1 MGFGSRSIF
10 MDLHTSILKTIAY
23 FDLFNYP
30 LTLEDIHRFLE
41 VEAKEAEISAG
52 TEMLVREGR
61 LYQLGAYYSLQDNSA
76 LALRRL
82 RGEAHADELM
92 RIAARGARLLYRFPF
107 VRGVCISGSLSK
119 RCADEKADID
129 YFIITSANKIWI
141 ARTLMHLFK
150 KLTFLIGHQ
159 HRFCMNYYVDEDA
172 LEIREK
178 NIFTAIE
185 LFTLLPMCGD
195 EGLDRFFGANDWA
208 ATYFPG
214 YHDRNR
220 KAQEPAP
227 ASFLKR
233 LLERMLSNR
242 LGNKLENKL
251 RRITDR
257 RWRLKTEQQRRN
269 NKGDV
274 LTLQCGKHYS
284 RPNPEIFQQKVL
296 TKYHS
301 RLNEIF
307 KWRDPHFISS

>member
-1 MGFGSRSIF
+1 

-30 LTLEDIHRFLE
+30 LTLEDIHRFLDIKADE
-41 VEAKEAEISAG
+41 GDIHAE

-61 LYQLGAYYSLQDNSA
+61 LYKLGAYYSLQDNSA
-76 LALRRL
+76 LALKRL
-82 RGEAHADELM
+82 RGEAHADDLL
-92 RIAARGARLLYRFPF
+92 RIAARGASLLYRFPF

-129 YFIITSANKIWI
+129 YFIITSANRIWI
-141 ARTLMHLFK
+141 ARTLMHVFK
-150 KLTFLIGHQ
+150 KLTFLLGHQ

-195 EGLDRFFGANDWA
+195 EGLDKFFRANDWA
-208 ATYFPG
+208 TEYFPG
-214 YHDRNR
+214 YRDRSR
-220 KAQEPAP
+220 KAQETRS
-227 ASFLKR
+227 ASFVKR
-233 LLERMLSNR
+233 LVERVLSNR

-257 RWRLKTEQQRRN
+257 RWRLKTEQLRRN
-269 NKGDV
+269 MKGDV

-296 TKYHS
+296 AKYHS
-301 RLNEIF
+301 RLNEVF
-307 KWRDPHFISS
+307 KRRDPHFISS

>member
-1 MGFGSRSIF
+1 MGFWPRFIF

-30 LTLEDIHRFLE
+30 LTLEDIRRFLDVKANE
-41 VEAKEAEISAG
+41 GEIRVE
-52 TEMLVREGR
+52 TEMLVQEGR
-61 LYQLGAYYSLQDNSA
+61 LYKSGAYYSLQDNTA
-76 LALRRL
+76 LALKRL
-82 RGEAHADELM
+82 RGEAHADELLL
-92 RIAARGARLLYRFPF
+92 IAARGARLLYQFPF

-129 YFIITSANKIWI
+129 YFIITSANRIWI

-150 KLTFLIGHQ
+150 KLTFLIGRQ
-159 HRFCMNYYVDEDA
+159 HRYCMNYYIDEDA

-185 LFTLLPMCGD
+185 LFTLLPMSGD
-195 EGLDRFFGANDWA
+195 EGLDKFFRANDWA
-208 ATYFPG
+208 SEYFPG
-214 YHDRNR
+214 YRDRSR
-220 KAQEPAP
+220 EAEETRP

-233 LLERMLSNR
+233 IFERVLSNR
-242 LGNKLENKL
+242 LGNTLENRL

-257 RWRLKTEQQRRN
+257 RWRQKTEQQQRN
-269 NKGDV
+269 MKGDV

-296 TKYHS
+296 AKYHR
-301 RLNEIF
+301 RLNEVF
-307 KWRDPHFISS
+307 SQLDPHFISS

>member
-1 MGFGSRSIF
+1 MGFGPRSIF
-10 MDLHTSILKTIAY
+10 MDLQTSILKTIAY

-30 LTLEDIHRFLE
+30 LTLEDIRRFLD
-41 VEAKEAEISAG
+41 VEAEEAEISAE

-61 LYQLGAYYSLQDNSA
+61 LFQMGAYYSLQDNSA

-82 RGEAHADELM
+82 RGEAHADKLL
-92 RIAARGARLLYRFPF
+92 RIAARGARLLYQFPF

-129 YFIITSANKIWI
+129 YFIITSANRVWV

-150 KLTFLIGHQ
+150 KLTFLLGHQ
-159 HRFCMNYYVDEDA
+159 HRFCMNYYVDENA

-195 EGLDRFFGANDWA
+195 EGLDKFFHANDWA
-208 ATYFPG
+208 SEYFPG
-214 YHDRNR
+214 YRDRSR
-220 KAQEPAP
+220 KAQETRP
-227 ASFLKR
+227 ASFVKR
-233 LLERMLSNR
+233 LFERLLSNR
-242 LGNKLENKL
+242 LGNRLENKL
-251 RRITDR
+251 RRITDH

-269 NKGDV
+269 MKGDV

-296 TKYHS
+296 AKYHS
-301 RLNEIF
+301 RLNDVF
-307 KWRDPHFISS
+307 KRRDPHFISS

>member
-1 MGFGSRSIF
+1 MGFWPRFIF

-30 LTLEDIHRFLE
+30 LTLEDVRRFLD
-41 VEAKEAEISAG
+41 VEAKEAEISAE

-61 LYQLGAYYSLQDNSA
+61 LYKVGPYYSLQDNTA

-92 RIAARGARLLYRFPF
+92 RIAGRGARWLYQFPF

-119 RCADEKADID
+119 HFADEKADID
-129 YFIITSANKIWI
+129 YFIITSANRIWI

-150 KLTFLIGHQ
+150 KLTYLLGHQ

-195 EGLDRFFGANDWA
+195 EGLDKFFRANDWA
-208 ATYFPG
+208 SDYLPG
-214 YHDRNR
+214 YRGRDR
-220 KAQEPAP
+220 KAGSTRP
-227 ASFLKR
+227 ASFVKR
-233 LLERMLSNR
+233 LFERVFNNR
-242 LGNKLENKL
+242 MGNRLENKL
-251 RRITDR
+251 RRITDH
-257 RWRLKTEQQRRN
+257 RWRQKTDQRLKN
-269 NKGDV
+269 MKGDV
-274 LTLQCGKHYS
+274 MTLQCGKHYS

-296 TKYHS
+296 TKYHR
-301 RLNEIF
+301 RLNEVF
-307 KWRDPHFISS
+307 SRVTSS

>member
-1 MGFGSRSIF
+1 MGFGTRFIF

-30 LTLEDIHRFLE
+30 LTLEDIRRFLD
-41 VEAKEAEISAG
+41 VKANEAEIGAE

-61 LYQLGAYYSLQDNSA
+61 LYRSGVYYSLQDNTA
-76 LALRRL
+76 LAIRRL
-82 RGEAHADELM
+82 RGEAHADELL
-92 RIAARGARLLYRFPF
+92 RIAARGARFLYQFPF

-119 RCADEKADID
+119 RFADEKADID
-129 YFIITSANKIWI
+129 YFIITAANRVWI

-150 KLTFLIGHQ
+150 KLTFLLGHQ
-159 HRFCMNYYVDEDA
+159 HRYCMNYYIDEDA

-185 LFTLLPMCGD
+185 LFTLLPMSGD
-195 EGLDRFFGANDWA
+195 EGLDQFFRANDWA
-208 ATYFPG
+208 TEYFPG
-214 YHDRNR
+214 YRDRSR
-220 KAQEPAP
+220 EAQETRP

-233 LLERMLSNR
+233 FFERLLSNR
-242 LGNKLENKL
+242 LGNKLENRL

-257 RWRLKTEQQRRN
+257 RWRQKTAQQQRN
-269 NKGDV
+269 MKGDL

-296 TKYHS
+296 AKYHR
-301 RLNEIF
+301 RLNEVF
-307 KWRDPHFISS
+307 SRLDPHFISS

>member
-1 MGFGSRSIF
+1 MGFGPRSIF

-30 LTLEDIHRFLE
+30 LTLEDIHRFLD
-41 VEAKEAEISAG
+41 VKAKPAEIGAE

-61 LYQLGAYYSLQDNSA
+61 LFKLGAYYSLQNNTA
-76 LALRRL
+76 LAIKRL

-92 RIAARGARLLYRFPF
+92 RIADRGAKLLYQFPF

-129 YFIITSANKIWI
+129 YFIITSANRIWI

-150 KLTFLIGHQ
+150 KLTFLLGHQ

-172 LEIREK
+172 LEIPQK

-195 EGLDRFFGANDWA
+195 EALDKFFRANDWA
-208 ATYFPG
+208 GDYFPG
-214 YHDRNR
+214 YRDQHR
-220 KAQEPAP
+220 KAEGTRP
-227 ASFLKR
+227 ASFIKR
-233 LLERMLSNR
+233 LFERLFSND
-242 LGNKLENKL
+242 LGNRLENKL

-257 RWRLKTEQQRRN
+257 RWRQKTDQQLRN
-269 NKGDV
+269 MKGDV

-296 TKYHS
+296 TKYHR

-307 KWRDPHFISS
+307 VHVISS

>member
-1 MGFGSRSIF
+1 MGFGPRSIF

-30 LTLEDIHRFLE
+30 LTLEDIHRFLD
-41 VEAKEAEISAG
+41 VEAAAAEIGAE

-61 LYQLGAYYSLQDNSA
+61 LYKLGAYYSLQNNTA
-76 LALRRL
+76 LALKRL

-92 RIAARGARLLYRFPF
+92 HIADRGARLLYQFPF

-129 YFIITSANKIWI
+129 YFIITSANRIWI

-150 KLTFLIGHQ
+150 KLTFLLGHQ

-172 LEIREK
+172 LEIPQK

-195 EGLDRFFGANDWA
+195 EELDKFFRANDWA
-208 ATYFPG
+208 RDYFPG
-214 YHDRNR
+214 YRDRSR
-220 KAQEPAP
+220 KAEGTHP
-227 ASFLKR
+227 ASFIKR
-233 LLERMLSNR
+233 LFERMFSND
-242 LGNKLENKL
+242 LGNRLENKL

-257 RWRLKTEQQRRN
+257 RWRQKTDQQRRN
-269 NKGDV
+269 MKGDV

-296 TKYHS
+296 TKYHR

-307 KWRDPHFISS
+307 VRVISS

>member
-23 FDLFNYP
+23 FDLFDYP
-30 LTLEDIHRFLE
+30 LTLEDIRRFLDIKAD
-41 VEAKEAEISAG
+41 EAGISAE

-61 LYQLGAYYSLQDNSA
+61 LFKLGAYYSLQDNAA
-76 LALRRL
+76 LTLRRL
-82 RGEAHADELM
+82 RGEAHADELL

-129 YFIITSANKIWI
+129 YFIITSANRIWI

-150 KLTFLIGHQ
+150 KLTFLLGHQ

-195 EGLDRFFGANDWA
+195 EGLDKFFRANDWA
-208 ATYFPG
+208 TEYFPG
-214 YHDRNR
+214 YRDRSR
-220 KAQEPAP
+220 KAQE
-227 ASFLKR
+227 SGGSSSLKR
-233 LLERMLSNR
+233 LFERVFGNR

-257 RWRLKTEQQRRN
+257 RWRQKTEQLRRN
-269 NKGDV
+269 MKGDV

-296 TKYHS
+296 AKYHS
-301 RLNEIF
+301 RLNEVF
-307 KWRDPHFISS
+307 KRRDTHFISS

>member
-1 MGFGSRSIF
+1 

-30 LTLEDIHRFLE
+30 LTLEDIRRFLD
-41 VEAKEAEISAG
+41 VEAEEADIRAE

-61 LYQLGAYYSLQDNSA
+61 LYQMGAYYSLQDNSA

-82 RGEAHADELM
+82 RGEAHADELL
-92 RIAARGARLLYRFPF
+92 RIAARGARLLYQFPF

-129 YFIITSANKIWI
+129 YFIITSANRVWI

-150 KLTFLIGHQ
+150 KLTFLLGHQ
-159 HRFCMNYYVDEDA
+159 HRFCMNYYVDENA

-185 LFTLLPMCGD
+185 LFTLLPMSGD
-195 EGLDRFFGANDWA
+195 QALDKFFHANDWA
-208 ATYFPG
+208 TEYFPG
-214 YHDRNR
+214 YRNR
-220 KAQEPAP
+220 SRMAQETRP
-227 ASFLKR
+227 ASFVKR
-233 LLERMLSNR
+233 LLERLFSNR
-242 LGNKLENKL
+242 LGNRLENKL
-251 RRITDR
+251 RRITDH
-257 RWRLKTEQQRRN
+257 RWRKKTEQLRRN
-269 NKGDV
+269 MKGDV

-296 TKYHS
+296 AKYHS
-301 RLNEIF
+301 RLNEVF
-307 KWRDPHFISS
+307 KWPDPHFISS

>member
-1 MGFGSRSIF
+1 

-30 LTLEDIHRFLE
+30 LTLEDIRRFLD
-41 VEAKEAEISAG
+41 VEAEEADIRAE

-61 LYQLGAYYSLQDNSA
+61 LYQMGAYYSLQDNSS

-82 RGEAHADELM
+82 RGEAHADELL
-92 RIAARGARLLYRFPF
+92 RIAARGARLLYQFPF

-129 YFIITSANKIWI
+129 YFIITSANRVWI

-150 KLTFLIGHQ
+150 KLTFLLGHQ
-159 HRFCMNYYVDEDA
+159 HRFCMNYYVDENA

-185 LFTLLPMCGD
+185 LFTLLPMSGD
-195 EGLDRFFGANDWA
+195 QALDKFFHANDWA
-208 ATYFPG
+208 TEYFPG
-214 YHDRNR
+214 YRNR
-220 KAQEPAP
+220 SRMAQETRP
-227 ASFLKR
+227 ASFVKR
-233 LLERMLSNR
+233 LLERLFSNR
-242 LGNKLENKL
+242 LGNRLENKL
-251 RRITDR
+251 RRITDH
-257 RWRLKTEQQRRN
+257 RWRKKTEQLRRN
-269 NKGDV
+269 MKGDV

-296 TKYHS
+296 AKYHS
-301 RLNEIF
+301 RLNEVF
-307 KWRDPHFISS
+307 KWPDPHFISS

>member
-30 LTLEDIHRFLE
+30 LTLEDIRRFLDIKAD
-41 VEAKEAEISAG
+41 EAGISAE

-61 LYQLGAYYSLQDNSA
+61 LYKLGAYYSLQDNAA

-82 RGEAHADELM
+82 RGEAHADELL
-92 RIAARGARLLYRFPF
+92 RIASRGARLLYRFPF

-129 YFIITSANKIWI
+129 YFIITSANRIWI

-150 KLTFLIGHQ
+150 KLTFLLGHQ

-195 EGLDRFFGANDWA
+195 EGLDKFFRANDWA
-208 ATYFPG
+208 TEYFPG
-214 YHDRNR
+214 YRDRSR
-220 KAQEPAP
+220 KAQETSP
-227 ASFLKR
+227 SSSLKR
-233 LLERMLSNR
+233 LFERVLGNR
-242 LGNKLENKL
+242 LGNNLENKL

-257 RWRLKTEQQRRN
+257 RWRQKTEQLRRN
-269 NKGDV
+269 MKGDV

-296 TKYHS
+296 AKYHS
-301 RLNEIF
+301 RLNEVF
-307 KWRDPHFISS
+307 KRRDTHFISS